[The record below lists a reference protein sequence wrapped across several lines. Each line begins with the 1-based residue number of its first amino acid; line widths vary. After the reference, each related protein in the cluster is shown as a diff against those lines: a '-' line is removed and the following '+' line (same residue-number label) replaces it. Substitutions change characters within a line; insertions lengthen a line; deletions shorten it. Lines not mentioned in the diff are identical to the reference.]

1 MVRPEGV
8 QVSRFQN
15 RDIKSSLSKPLS
27 IQFPNISGVLDLTG
41 VKKDVGK
48 QYRETET
55 TTCITV
61 SGFLPYS
68 LLMHCSAGTAT
79 PTPHLIP
86 VSPETAPRS

>member
-15 RDIKSSLSKPLS
+15 RDVKSSLSKPLS

-61 SGFLPYS
+61 SGFFLTLYSCTVQLAQLPP
-68 LLMHCSAGTAT
+68 LLT
-79 PTPHLIP
+79 
-86 VSPETAPRS
+86 